1 MARLDVSL
9 VPVLPLQG
17 VKAEAHTLVF
27 LGWPGQN
34 EPEED
39 ALHTPLDTN
48 GPALA
53 SPKHSQGNTCYQDAL
68 PGLSLGSGAISAQ
81 MSQDTAEK
89 MSNGPTG
96 SKKLM

>member
-1 MARLDVSL
+1 
-9 VPVLPLQG
+9 LQG
-17 VKAEAHTLVF
+17 VEAEASTLVF

-39 ALHTPLDTN
+39 ALNAPIDYN

-53 SPKHSQGNTCYQDAL
+53 SPMQSQSSASYQDSMA
-68 PGLSLGSGAISAQ
+68 GLTLGSGALSAQ

-89 MSNGPTG
+89 MSNGPIG
-96 SKKLM
+96 SKQLM